1 MGNVF
6 AKVSF
11 YGTVVLGLGTGC
23 SVVISRSK
31 VTSNLA
37 TFVQV
42 DKPADLGEVPAFEL
56 SISNFTSKDVTYQYA
71 VGTGTLGSDAKNL
84 INWTTLTSL
93 SQISQTLAGIN
104 SRVTTYYINVR
115 VKDKKGKISPDI
127 VSQAWKVPLKVEPL
141 YATHGTMWM
150 KYIKNNGATLLDSD
164 GTACAGDY
172 YPGCMLA
179 APFMKAVVTG
189 RTTCDG
195 LEITDNLAAMRWTC
209 KVTSGVATLYSY
221 GFASQKGLRDVLAA
235 TEFLDM
241 KVVLSGDVT
250 NESLPAKWWSN
261 PVQALPDNS
270 AGSSVLSLDSLSLP
284 AYTILTLA
292 ESRASAGYE
301 YNGAQLGIVTLRGAT
316 LSYNGAANNVS
327 LLGMDYDVTQVHV
340 EGDFDCNAASG
351 FDAQAGIDVYDYGE
365 YLTFRNV
372 TVSNCTGIGID
383 IDFPYHL
390 ILEDVRAYNNGSNG
404 IDIYGLGAGR
414 VSNIEVANN
423 TGRGIRIFD
432 GEDDVVLIE
441 NIKAFNNGG
450 NGVQIG
456 YTYQGWY
463 LNGVFSSGNGGD
475 GLLCDGCWPLAI
487 RNVTAINN
495 GGHGARF
502 EDISEPYVS
511 SIVAINNA
519 LNGIYFTEI
528 DGAKIKHL
536 ASFGNA
542 GTGILEND
550 GFQEAGVF
558 TEVIMAGQ
566 NTTANC
572 NGTGSGTPN
581 INASCASDASF
592 VSLAA
597 GALDDTFLG
606 IVDTSDS
613 ENASNA
619 NGSSAYA
626 SISDWFN
633 FMNPLRVW
641 AKSGAAS
648 VIAAAARGRCSSG
661 TCEIFDFGLSRDDD
675 VLRDRTYTGVAANPT
690 FTDGQAC
697 PANLS
702 GSATNVWNPHVSLT
716 ITHLTHAVEIDD
728 DLVGNNNGF
737 CESGEA
743 CLYTPNFGYYQGHG
757 DYRTSSCEFQ
767 DGTVTGVTMY
777 RYPENGY

>member
-11 YGTVVLGLGTGC
+11 CGVLVLGLATGC

-31 VTSNLA
+31 VLSNRA

-42 DKPADLGEVPAFEL
+42 ETTDELGAVPAFQL
-56 SISNFTSKDVTYQYA
+56 SISDFTNKDLTYQYA
-71 VGTGTLGSDAKNL
+71 VGTGTLGNDAKNL
-84 INWTTLTSL
+84 VTWTTLTSL
-93 SQISQTLAGIN
+93 SQITQALPAID
-104 SRVTTYYINVR
+104 SRVSTYYINVR
-115 VKDKKGKISPDI
+115 VKNKKGKISPDV
-127 VSQAWKVPLKVEPL
+127 VSQGWKVALKVEPL
-141 YATHGTMWM
+141 YTTHGTMWM
-150 KYIKNNGATLLDSD
+150 KYIKNNGASTLESD
-164 GTACAGDY
+164 GTACAGDF
-172 YPGCMLA
+172 YPECMLA
-179 APFMKAVVTG
+179 APFMKASVTG

-209 KVTSGVATLYSY
+209 KVTGGVATLYSY
-221 GFASQKGLRDVLAA
+221 GFAPQKGLRDVLAA

-241 KVVLSGDVT
+241 KVMLSGDVT
-250 NESLPAKWWSN
+250 NESLSAKWWSN
-261 PVQALPDNS
+261 PIQALPDNS
-270 AGSSVLSLDSLSLP
+270 AGTSALSLDSLTLP
-284 AYTILTLA
+284 AHTILTLA

-301 YNGAQLGIVTLRGAT
+301 YNGANLGIVTLRGAI

-327 LLGMDYDVTQVHV
+327 LIGLDEDVTQVHV

-351 FDAQAGIDVYDYGE
+351 FDALSGVDVYDYAE
-365 YLTFRNV
+365 YLTIRNV
-372 TVSNCTGIGID
+372 SVSNCVGSGMSL
-383 IDFPYHL
+383 DFPYHL
-390 ILEDVRAYNNGSNG
+390 ILEDIRAYSNGSRG
-404 IDIYGLGAGR
+404 ITIYGMGPGR
-414 VSNIEVANN
+414 IANIEVANN
-423 TGRGIRIFD
+423 TAIGLRVFD
-432 GEDDVVLIE
+432 GEDQTTVIE

-450 NGVQIG
+450 NGVQLG
-456 YTYQGWY
+456 YTYQGWV
-463 LNGVFSSGNGGD
+463 LNDVFTSGNGGD
-475 GLLCDGCWPLAI
+475 GFYCNGCWPIVA
-487 RNVTAINN
+487 RNITAINN
-495 GGHGARF
+495 AGYGARF
-502 EDISEPYVS
+502 EDITEAYIS
-511 SIVAINNA
+511 SIVAINNG
-519 LNGIYFTEI
+519 LSGIYFASI
-528 DGAKIKHL
+528 DSSLIKHL

-542 GTGILEND
+542 GTGIHEHD

-581 INASCASDASF
+581 IDSGCNSDASF

-597 GALDDTFLG
+597 GALDDTFVG
-606 IVDTSDS
+606 IVGTSDS

-619 NGSSAYA
+619 NGSSAFA

-641 AKSGAAS
+641 AKGGASS
-648 VIAAAARGRCSSG
+648 VIDAAARGRCSSG
-661 TCEIFDFGLSRDDD
+661 TCEIFDFGLSRNDD

-690 FTDGQAC
+690 FTDDQAC

-702 GSATNVWNPHVSLT
+702 GNVVNTWNPHVSLS
-716 ITHLTHAVEIDD
+716 ISHLTHAVEINDD
-728 DLVGNNNGF
+728 VVGNNNGF

-757 DYRTSSCEFQ
+757 DYLSSSCEFQ
-767 DGTVTGVTMY
+767 DGTITGVTMY